1 MADDEKPEYLL
12 EIKVHD
18 LDIYPSLTG
27 LCAGFESGEWR
38 CDALSRHIMEWLPEF
53 ALTFSERE
61 NLRDHNAVELLRNA
75 AKVVYSTEKY
85 EKRGEFGELL
95 LHILMRQVFNTIP
108 AINKIYYKSASN
120 ETVKGF
126 DAVHVVVNEDEAS
139 LELWLGEAKFY
150 GNASSA
156 IRDVVEELKKHT
168 ERDYLRGEF
177 LLIINK
183 LDKNWPHF
191 DKLRK
196 LLSPNTSLDTIFD
209 AVCIPVLITYDS
221 EIVASYPENEATY
234 IDDFIEEVT
243 KYYNSFKDKCEILN
257 LPKVLRI
264 HLFIVPLKGKREL
277 IDMLDKRLKACQK
290 I

>member
-1 MADDEKPEYLL
+1 MTYEEKPDNLL
-12 EIKVHD
+12 EIRVHK

-38 CDALSRHIMEWLPEF
+38 CDAFSHHMMDWLPEF
-53 ALTFSERE
+53 ALSFSERE
-61 NLRDHNAVELLRNA
+61 NLRDHNAVELLRKA

-85 EKRGEFGELL
+85 GKRGEFGELL
-95 LHILMRQVFNTIP
+95 LHILMRQVFNTLP
-108 AINKIYYKSASN
+108 AINKIYYKSSSN

-126 DAVHVVVNEDEAS
+126 DAVHVVVNEEEVS

-150 GNASSA
+150 SNASDA
-156 IRDVVEELKKHT
+156 IRDVVKELKEHT
-168 ERDYLRGEF
+168 ERDYLRDEF
-177 LLIINK
+177 LLIKNK
-183 LDKNWPHF
+183 LDENWPHF
-191 DKLRK
+191 DKMHE
-196 LLSPNTSLDTIFD
+196 LLSPNTSLDTIFN

-221 EIVASYPENEATY
+221 RIVASYPENKATY

-243 KYYNSFKDKCEILN
+243 KHYNSFKDKCEITN

-264 HLFIVPLKGKREL
+264 HLFIVPLKEKREL
-277 IDMLDKRLKACQK
+277 VEMLDMRLKACQM